1 MAYPKPLSQKSIDK
15 MFKDWNPETVSV
27 LHRYFK
33 AFADLYGS
41 IQLKDA
47 WKVFKKFEPK
57 IHKKQFIEFSSIV
70 RREDVPYYIY
80 EIDELYCDE
89 RRLDTERFI
98 VHKDL
103 VMHGYG
109 KLRNVYDLHEAQL
122 DKPYYSKSDLLTV
135 AAHRYHDTELRDFV
149 DNMTFTKCSQK
160 GKTFAQAVFITKDE
174 QFDLDYYKSEA
185 TRKKIREKA
194 DKPFSEKFMSRIVL
208 MTEFSDNPII
218 SITHFL
224 ENNDYEFESE
234 KQAES
239 FFHLLQ
245 DFMNNSHLWSNCGF
259 TPIEL
264 FAMQPQQM
272 PKAISLGPGIQ
283 KAIREGQIDRDEI
296 IRKLKE
302 MGVDV
307 VD

>member
-15 MFKDWNPETVSV
+15 MFKDWNPDTIAV

-47 WKVFKKFEPK
+47 WKVLKQFEPK

-98 VHKDL
+98 ISKDL
-103 VMHGYG
+103 VTNGFG
-109 KLRNVYDLHEAQL
+109 KLSRVYDLHEDQIG
-122 DKPYYSKSDLLTV
+122 KPYYSKSDLLTV
-135 AAHRYHDTELRDFV
+135 AEHRHHDTELRDFV
-149 DNMTFTKCSQK
+149 NKMTFTKGSQK

-174 QFDLDYYKSEA
+174 QFDLDYYKSET
-185 TRKKIREKA
+185 TRKKIQEKA
-194 DKPFSEKFMSRIVL
+194 DRTFSEKFMSRLVL

-218 SITHFL
+218 SSTHFL

-234 KQAES
+234 EQAES

-245 DFMNNSHLWSNCGF
+245 DFVNNSHLWRNCGF
-259 TPIEL
+259 TPSEL

-272 PKAISLGPGIQ
+272 PKAISLGSGIQ

-296 IRKLKE
+296 VKKFKE
-302 MGVDV
+302 IGIDV
-307 VD
+307 ID

>member
-15 MFKDWNPETVSV
+15 MFMDWNPETVAV
-27 LHRYFK
+27 LHRYFM

-47 WKVFKKFEPK
+47 WKVFKQFEPK

-103 VMHGYG
+103 VMNGYG
-109 KLRNVYDLHEAQL
+109 KLSRIYDLHEAQL
-122 DKPYYSKSDLLTV
+122 GKPYYSQSDLLTV
-135 AAHRYHDTELRDFV
+135 AAHRHHDTELRDFV
-149 DNMTFTKCSQK
+149 NNMTFTKGSQN
-160 GKTFAQAVFITKDE
+160 GKTFAQAAFITKDE
-174 QFDLDYYKSEA
+174 QFDLDYHKSES
-185 TRKKIREKA
+185 TRKKIQERA
-194 DKPFSEKFMSRIVL
+194 DRPFSEKFMRRIVL

-218 SITHFL
+218 SVTHFL

-245 DFMNNSHLWSNCGF
+245 NFMNNSHLWRNCGF
-259 TPIEL
+259 TPSEL

-296 IRKLKE
+296 VKKFKE
-302 MGVDV
+302 MGIDV
-307 VD
+307 ID